1 MACDGGTTS
10 SFSIREPAISLRGP
24 VSESK
29 ARRRRSMRLSSER
42 GDETETREEAYGD
55 PIPQN
60 VNFLDEKSKSSAIK
74 TMKPPSKNR

>member
-1 MACDGGTTS
+1 MLRYRARMG
-10 SFSIREPAISLRGP
+10 RELCMNYNKIGKNKDKSERGP

-29 ARRRRSMRLSSER
+29 ARRRRPMRLSSER

-60 VNFLDEKSKSSAIK
+60 VSFLDKKSKVTPRII
-74 TMKPPSKNR
+74 